1 MDSPPSEA
9 VTPPGDEPPAHV
21 AKRQKVVHHR
31 EEEEVAHLLAGFA
44 SSSSRSQQ
52 LLPLQ
57 TSPRTARPCA
67 APPVRGPAAVLCGT
81 PQPQWGDA
89 HANRR
94 RVEAAIAAAD
104 LEAPARPTGG
114 GSGANQAERARQK
127 HQLFALSTI
136 VPLFTA
142 SPQDV
147 GRRPDYLPTA
157 PDECFF
163 REEHGPGTRQR
174 YARASKGCALR
185 PLDLWQLYGGT
196 SIVAVSIP
204 PHLQWGAG
212 DMLQRRAGKVIRF
225 EKPSL
230 KFHQYMIARSGQP
243 FDRRDGG
250 CRVYHILPQP
260 ATKPPSVGGRA
271 CERLKPERFQTDGA
285 LKSAR
290 LAALCDASPEAG
302 AGESE
307 GSVAMVDFALASARS
322 IKLALGRDPHTPPS
336 QGPWAQVFRSFEAA
350 KGWV

>member
-1 MDSPPSEA
+1 MADSPPSEA
-9 VTPPGDEPPAHV
+9 VTPPADEPPAHV

-44 SSSSRSQQ
+44 SSSSRSRQ

-57 TSPRTARPCA
+57 TSPPAL
-67 APPVRGPAAVLCGT
+67 RGPVAT
-81 PQPQWGDA
+81 PQPQWGDV

-104 LEAPARPTGG
+104 LEAPARPTCG

-127 HQLFALSTI
+127 HQRFALSVL

-157 PDECFF
+157 PGECFF

-230 KFHQYMIARSGQP
+230 KFHQYMISRSGQD

-250 CRVYHILPQP
+250 CRVYHILP
-260 ATKPPSVGGRA
+260 TDGGFVGGRA
-271 CERLKPERFQTDGA
+271 CERLKPKRFQTDGA
-285 LKSAR
+285 LKPGR
-290 LAALCDASPEAG
+290 LAALCDGSHEAA
-302 AGESE
+302 AGEGSR
-307 GSVAMVDFALASARS
+307 GKKDSRSVAMVDFALASARS